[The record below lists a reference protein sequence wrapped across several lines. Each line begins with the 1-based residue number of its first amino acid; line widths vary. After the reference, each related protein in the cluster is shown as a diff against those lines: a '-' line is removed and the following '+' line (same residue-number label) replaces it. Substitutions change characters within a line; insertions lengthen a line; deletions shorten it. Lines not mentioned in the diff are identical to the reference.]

1 MRNLKCNEM
10 VIISAVGLTLPSQR
24 WIGNIAGSNV
34 VIGES
39 LGEGQLAGKQFGF
52 ALKPPGQER
61 QPVGGDFFEGAL
73 T

>member
-1 MRNLKCNEM
+1 MIAPWIN
-10 VIISAVGLTLPSQR
+10 VPGQV
-24 WIGNIAGSNV
+24 WIGDIPGSNV
-34 VIGES
+34 LIGES